1 MCKETLE
8 MMLCLNRKELE
19 TQVVMQCA
27 PLLTGIKISNLL
39 TTDQNNRIHTA
50 RLFSRTPVSCFLLC
64 QSQGKAV
71 FLLYMKEKSE
81 LNTLKVKRKIINCL
95 EEKGYAAVD
104 CDNQI
109 DMVNS
114 EKVEKFCKA
123 AEKEKQAAKIFSKER
138 SR

>member
-50 RLFSRTPVSCFLLC
+50 RLFSRTPVSCFLPIPRKGCFSLIYEGAVEGISGSAFC
-64 QSQGKAV
+64 QGTDET
-71 FLLYMKEKSE
+71 FWLYGDEA
-81 LNTLKVKRKIINCL
+81 
-95 EEKGYAAVD
+95 G
-104 CDNQI
+104 
-109 DMVNS
+109 
-114 EKVEKFCKA
+114 
-123 AEKEKQAAKIFSKER
+123 
-138 SR
+138 

>member
-50 RLFSRTPVSCFLLC
+50 RLFSRTPVSGSAFC
-64 QSQGKAV
+64 QGTDET
-71 FLLYMKEKSE
+71 FWLYRDEA
-81 LNTLKVKRKIINCL
+81 
-95 EEKGYAAVD
+95 G
-104 CDNQI
+104 
-109 DMVNS
+109 
-114 EKVEKFCKA
+114 
-123 AEKEKQAAKIFSKER
+123 
-138 SR
+138 

>member
-50 RLFSRTPVSCFLLC
+50 RLFSRTPRKGCFSLIYEGAVEGISGSAFC
-64 QSQGKAV
+64 QGTDET
-71 FLLYMKEKSE
+71 FWLYGDEA
-81 LNTLKVKRKIINCL
+81 
-95 EEKGYAAVD
+95 G
-104 CDNQI
+104 
-109 DMVNS
+109 
-114 EKVEKFCKA
+114 
-123 AEKEKQAAKIFSKER
+123 
-138 SR
+138 